1 MAIYRIHKEDN
12 FVIIDKAFLL
22 NEEISLKAKGLL
34 ALLLSYPDNW
44 QFYKAEIVQ
53 HTTDKEN
60 SLNSGLKELIENGY
74 IVRKQRKDENGKFEG
89 YEYHVYEKPSTEK
102 PSTEKPST
110 EKPSTEKPSTE
121 KPSTEKP
128 STEKPSTEKPSTEK
142 PSTEKPSTEK
152 PSTEKPILLNNKN
165 TKNKNTKN
173 KNTKTTPSPEL
184 VSEFK
189 EWYSKYPHP
198 RNEQQTMKNYIN
210 TRKTYSAEQLMTA
223 LNNYLAEIEEQHTDK
238 RYIKYSTNFVG
249 QEKAFVDYL
258 DTPAQ
263 PALTEETD
271 DSYIAT
277 IEAEDPEYAA
287 RLRRRDNDV

>member
-110 EKPSTEKPSTE
+110 EKPSTKKPST
-121 KPSTEKP
+121 
-128 STEKPSTEKPSTEK
+128 
-142 PSTEKPSTEK
+142 
-152 PSTEKPILLNNKN
+152 NN
-165 TKNKNTKN
+165 
-173 KNTKTTPSPEL
+173 
-184 VSEFK
+184 
-189 EWYSKYPHP
+189 
-198 RNEQQTMKNYIN
+198 
-210 TRKTYSAEQLMTA
+210 
-223 LNNYLAEIEEQHTDK
+223 TDK
-238 RYIKYSTNFVG
+238 SHFMRRNT
-249 QEKAFVDYL
+249 
-258 DTPAQ
+258 Q
-263 PALTEETD
+263 PF
-271 DSYIAT
+271 
-277 IEAEDPEYAA
+277 
-287 RLRRRDNDV
+287 RRWL

>member
-74 IVRKQRKDENGKFEG
+74 IVRKQRKDKNGKFEG
-89 YEYHVYEKPSTEK
+89 YEYHVY
-102 PSTEKPST
+102 
-110 EKPSTEKPSTE
+110 EKPSTE